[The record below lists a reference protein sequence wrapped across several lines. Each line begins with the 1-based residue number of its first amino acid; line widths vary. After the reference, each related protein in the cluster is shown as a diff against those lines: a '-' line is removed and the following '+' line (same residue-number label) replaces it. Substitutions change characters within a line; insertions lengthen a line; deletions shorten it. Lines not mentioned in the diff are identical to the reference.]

1 MFFPPPFFPQT
12 NKWDK
17 LKTTQMSTLQEKKS
31 FFVILFLSSNDE
43 VAKNVYSH
51 FEVKYGTFAQD
62 KFIKLMFLKNVK
74 YSETICYCRTF
85 GSNRLQS
92 YI

>member
-1 MFFPPPFFPQT
+1 MRQIKNDSDVNSPR
-12 NKWDK
+12 K
-17 LKTTQMSTLQEKKS
+17 KT

-74 YSETICYCRTF
+74 YNET
-85 GSNRLQS
+85 SLLQ
-92 YI
+92 